1 MSDPGVRVVA
11 LSSPAYGNSLG
22 LADRFREAR

>member
-1 MSDPGVRVVA
+1 MSQAGIRLVA
-11 LSSPAYGNSLG
+11 LSSHAYGNSFG